1 MSESDTTL
9 LTWEMCRNLNL
20 FIGLRCLNDPD
31 FSWPRVRPKIG
42 SSQECET
49 RTWSV
54 RYQSCLRLNNL
65 NIPSDFIQHLLHRY
79 VVGLK
84 AHNTQFWLFS
94 MNKQVVSAPHLWLSM
109 HILNVLKEWEQR
121 RIERWWTKILDKFK
135 PDKQRL
141 AFPWQKQ
148 LIDARDFYWLKFI
161 ILRLR
166 NRWDHLYI
174 VDITDNNHL
183 YREWCWVRRGE
194 SRLTC

>member
-1 MSESDTTL
+1 MCLIRSLRLFWADSENYGKIWRDSQIWMGIGLRREELAGWGKLDFWTEWKVSYCLTVPRAFVFLPDVESKFMSESDTTL

-79 VVGLK
+79 VVELK
-84 AHNTQFWLFS
+84 AHNT
-94 MNKQVVSAPHLWLSM
+94 
-109 HILNVLKEWEQR
+109 
-121 RIERWWTKILDKFK
+121 
-135 PDKQRL
+135 
-141 AFPWQKQ
+141 
-148 LIDARDFYWLKFI
+148 
-161 ILRLR
+161 
-166 NRWDHLYI
+166 
-174 VDITDNNHL
+174 
-183 YREWCWVRRGE
+183 
-194 SRLTC
+194 